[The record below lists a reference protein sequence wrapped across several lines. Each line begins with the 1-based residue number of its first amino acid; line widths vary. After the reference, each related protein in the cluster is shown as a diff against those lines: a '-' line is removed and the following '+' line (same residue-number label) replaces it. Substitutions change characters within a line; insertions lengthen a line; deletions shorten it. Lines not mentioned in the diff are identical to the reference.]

1 MKDLKERTHSHSAQ
15 YMRARKK
22 RILRPHNDALFV
34 AAVRVS
40 NEDRSRLGNQHA
52 SRTRTDCT
60 SKRHTPKSLTIAL
73 EPTAGRCD
81 DND

>member
-1 MKDLKERTHSHSAQ
+1 LTFKFNKSAE
-15 YMRARKK
+15 
-22 RILRPHNDALFV
+22 LFVGMHDKAFSV

-40 NEDRSRLGNQHA
+40 NEDRSRLGNQYA

-60 SKRHTPKSLTIAL
+60 SKGHTQKSLTIAL